1 MKKNSCTPINP
12 KKYSCYDLKKIPAA
26 RKFPSPP
33 ITFLTVRP
41 WKTDKRTVKTSQKL
55 SLRASLP
62 PCPSPFC
69 VCHAG
74 YKNSIQ
80 YKCCVL
86 WFSLPESSSDFL
98 ELLWLYALSW
108 HGCGFQFVRR
118 GGPSKE
124 KQAGT
129 RNISLLYLAGIFLN
143 PSTLFPVLAL
153 FFTRESCLTPEI
165 QAHNRKTS
173 LQKLAAMTEKG

>member
-26 RKFPSPP
+26 RKFPC
-33 ITFLTVRP
+33 RP
-41 WKTDKRTVKTSQKL
+41 HNVSNGPSLKDRQAHGKNVTS
-55 SLRASLP
+55 SR
-62 PCPSPFC
+62 
-69 VCHAG
+69 
-74 YKNSIQ
+74 
-80 YKCCVL
+80 
-86 WFSLPESSSDFL
+86 DFL

-129 RNISLLYLAGIFLN
+129 RNMICLLYLAGIFLN

-173 LQKLAAMTEKG
+173 LQKLAAMREKG